1 MTDPGPAADP
11 WTDRAYLREFQYKT
25 DVNLAARQ
33 SIYAYQQPR
42 VDLARETL
50 ALAALA
56 GDEVVADI
64 GCGNGHYLAE
74 LARLGHA
81 GPVLGA
87 DMSPGMLLAARIG
100 APRAGLMVADAAAL
114 PVRDGA
120 AGLTLAMHM
129 LYHVPEPDR
138 AVRELRRITR
148 PGGRVIVGLN
158 GADHLRELRGLIAQ
172 ALASLGRPV
181 PPRERI
187 RLDQGEALLRSQFA
201 SVTRHDFKASSWYR
215 TRNRSPPMCGAAC
228 RTPSRSSR
236 PCSAG
241 CQPIP
246 RSSRSPP
253 TAVAWSA
260 PERPAE
266 GTGQL

>member
-25 DVNLAARQ
+25 DVHLAARQ

-50 ALAALA
+50 ALAALT
-56 GDEVVADI
+56 GDEVVADV

-87 DMSPGMLLAARIG
+87 DMSPGMLLAARSA

-120 AGLTLAMHM
+120 A
-129 LYHVPEPDR
+129 
-138 AVRELRRITR
+138 
-148 PGGRVIVGLN
+148 
-158 GADHLRELRGLIAQ
+158 
-172 ALASLGRPV
+172 ASRWPC
-181 PPRERI
+181 
-187 RLDQGEALLRSQFA
+187 
-201 SVTRHDFKASSWYR
+201 TCC
-215 TRNRSPPMCGAAC
+215 T
-228 RTPSRSSR
+228 TSRSR
-236 PCSAG
+236 IARSASCAG
-241 CQPIP
+241 
-246 RSSRSPP
+246 SP
-253 TAVAWSA
+253 ARAA
-260 PERPAE
+260 A
-266 GTGQL
+266 